1 MGFILLLFKNGK
13 KKKLKRRLPLFL
25 TYEPLVYV
33 RGLTWA
39 DWDVGPTLKRLG
51 PAVDCFLLTY
61 GWAIYV
67 LKFWLIMESFVAESK
82 LI

>member
-1 MGFILLLFKNGK
+1 MEK
-13 KKKLKRRLPLFL
+13 KKKKVKTSLTDPLFL
-25 TYEPLVYV
+25 TYEPLIYV

-39 DWDVGPTLKRLG
+39 EWDVGPTLKRLG